1 MQAATL
7 CRGLELSDLKDTK
20 RNQAPLQ
27 FEASHVLML
36 TQTNGLSLKKKD
48 EVKQHQQNGVSRTPR
63 QRYLSS
69 KTTPATAI
77 VGDADLCACDD
88 DVSGF
93 LVPDHLVENVGDL
106 QNDLW

>member
-1 MQAATL
+1 M
-7 CRGLELSDLKDTK
+7 
-20 RNQAPLQ
+20 
-27 FEASHVLML
+27 
-36 TQTNGLSLKKKD
+36 KKKD

-106 QNDLW
+106 QNDFVVLLFGCRNNNKRKLQLGIASCVVL